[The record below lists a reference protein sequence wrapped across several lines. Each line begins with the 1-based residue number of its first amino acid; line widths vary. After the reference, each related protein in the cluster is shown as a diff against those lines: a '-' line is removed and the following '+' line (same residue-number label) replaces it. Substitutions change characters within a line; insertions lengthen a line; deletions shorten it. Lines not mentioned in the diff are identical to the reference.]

1 MRKLLT
7 LALFCLLFCLLT
19 TAGFGSATLVQS
31 NAGGSASGSVLS
43 YGTLTTSA
51 GGFSGSTGTGHLLVF
66 VGYVTCYG
74 AAPGSIS
81 SYAPVISGGYGGSF
95 VGDGPFSYWESGAD
109 GGQAIFDRIENA
121 PSMSSAQTITWK
133 VRNNNSGT
141 ATMQAEFELYEFGN
155 LPSSPTLDLTTYGIT
170 SNSQPIG
177 TPTISFSAT
186 ANTDLII
193 VAHSAINTGS
203 NILAGSGYTL
213 GIDATT
219 AVIGQTEYNLNASS
233 GQTSAAFTGSE
244 NTWGI
249 AAMAFSV
256 LGSSPSSAVPRHRGS
271 IF

>member
-19 TAGFGSATLVQS
+19 TATFGAATLVQS
-31 NAGGSASGSVLS
+31 NAGGSVTGSVLS
-43 YGTLTTSA
+43 LGTLTTSA
-51 GGFSGSTGTGHLLVF
+51 GGFSGSTGTGHLIVF
-66 VGYVTCYG
+66 VGYIVCHG

-81 SYAPVISGGYGGSF
+81 DFAPAIGGGYGTSF
-95 VGDGPFSYWESGAD
+95 AGGPGAYWESGTE
-109 GGQAIFDRIENA
+109 GGLVSVRHISNA
-121 PSMSSAQTITWK
+121 PSMSPSQTITWQ

-141 ATMQAEFELYEFGN
+141 ATMQAEFALYEFGN
-155 LPSSPTLDLTTYGIT
+155 IPSSPVLDLGSSGVYAD
-170 SNSQPIG
+170 SQPIG
-177 TPTISFSAT
+177 TPAISFSAS

-193 VAHSAINTGS
+193 VAHASINTGA

-219 AVIGQTEYNLNASS
+219 AVIGQTEYNLDASP
-233 GQTSAAFTGSE
+233 GQTSAAFNGSE

-256 LGSSPSSAVPRHRGS
+256 LGSSPSSAVPRHPG
-271 IF
+271 FVN